1 MARPGLDPMPC
12 EAAER
17 PLIAVAAVGA
27 RGWHDAVPYV
37 ALDGRTRGGVHVC
50 GRVCMCIGVYF
61 CVPNV
66 ARAHVVTVLIAVAR
80 VADKR
85 ARIGMMTIFFGRV
98 NGTVTSEWGVLH

>member
-27 RGWHDAVPYV
+27 RLARRGAV

-50 GRVCMCIGVYF
+50 GRVCMCIEVYF